1 MRSVT
6 RVGFV
11 PCLVALWIFA
21 VAVTPPGVA
30 LIFVTSTYASLRSSS
45 FVIERTPIR
54 FTSRRSYAS
63 TGVSR

>member
-1 MRSVT
+1 M
-6 RVGFV
+6 GFV

-30 LIFVTSTYASLRSSS
+30 LILVTSTYASLRSSS
-45 FVIERTPIR
+45 FVTERTPIR
-54 FTSRRSYAS
+54 LTSRRSYAS